1 VIVVVA
7 VDIVVIGSGVT
18 VVVAVDSGG
27 TIVRE
32 EVVGFCDPSAGESS
46 G

>member
-1 VIVVVA
+1 MVVVA

-18 VVVAVDSGG
+18 VVVVVDSGG
-27 TIVRE
+27 TVVRE
-32 EVVGFCDPSAGESS
+32 VVVGFCDPSAGGSS